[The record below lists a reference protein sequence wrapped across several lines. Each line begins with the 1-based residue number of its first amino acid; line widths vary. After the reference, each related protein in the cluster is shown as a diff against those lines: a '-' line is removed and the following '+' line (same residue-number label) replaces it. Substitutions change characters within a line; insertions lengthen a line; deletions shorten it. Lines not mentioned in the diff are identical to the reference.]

1 MLGHISSDPRVQEAR
16 NKKGQGCMLSRFE
29 DYTSGT
35 EMIWDLCNSRFGEHL
50 SKNQENIRDTCYSR
64 FGDRVSGLE
73 RINDQSKHFGKR
85 SCIYKASL
93 WNNEKGI
100 FSLLEMFS
108 KINGDIYMV
117 LMKTGAKR
125 GLEKTFKP
133 FFSYPK

>member
-1 MLGHISSDPRVQEAR
+1 MYAIEIRRLH
-16 NKKGQGCMLSRFE
+16 
-29 DYTSGT
+29 
-35 EMIWDLCNSRFGEHL
+35 
-50 SKNQENIRDTCYSR
+50 IRDRDDLGFMQLKIWRAFIEEPGKHQGYVLLKVWRPCI
-64 FGDRVSGLE
+64 
-73 RINDQSKHFGKR
+73 RIRKDQRSKQTLKR

-125 GLEKTFKP
+125 GLVKTFKP